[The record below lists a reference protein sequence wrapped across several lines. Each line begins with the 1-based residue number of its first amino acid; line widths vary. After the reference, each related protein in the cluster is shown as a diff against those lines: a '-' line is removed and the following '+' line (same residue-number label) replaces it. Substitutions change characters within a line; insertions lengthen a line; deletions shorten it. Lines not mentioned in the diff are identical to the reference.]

1 MFATTLS
8 SRSLLSFPQTAVK
21 ENHLKYCFKIASL
34 VVVTL
39 AITSFA
45 SADTLQLNGVNGA
58 TTPSGGEYV
67 GPYTVSV
74 NSVDNQLFCLDL
86 DRGTSFGETWEATP
100 TVLSTQSSTEQKE
113 AAIVYWAIETGQTD
127 NVTGQLAIWAI
138 LDPTGAQADGLSAT
152 DANIVANQLPG
163 YTNDFGDAFYNQ
175 FVVYVAQDG
184 TQSTGGIPQD
194 FIGSNPP
201 ATPEPSSLFLLGTG
215 LIGSAGAMIR
225 KFRAN

>member
-1 MFATTLS
+1 
-8 SRSLLSFPQTAVK
+8 
-21 ENHLKYCFKIASL
+21 LKYCFKIASL
-34 VVVTL
+34 VVVAL

-58 TTPSGGEYV
+58 TTPAGGEYV
-67 GPYTVSV
+67 GPYTVSI

-86 DRGTSFGETWEATP
+86 NRNTAIGETWEATP
-100 TVLSTQSSTEQKE
+100 TVLSTSSTTQQKQ
-113 AAIVYWAIETGQTD
+113 AAILYSMIENGTLDQ
-127 NVTGQLAIWAI
+127 VTGQLEIWAI
-138 LDPTGAQADGLSAT
+138 VDQTDAVTDGL
-152 DANIVANQLPG
+152 
-163 YTNDFGDAFYNQ
+163 TNSEWGFVNGIIKQDTFNTKLYGDSFYNQ

-184 TQSTGGIPQD
+184 TQSGGGIPQD